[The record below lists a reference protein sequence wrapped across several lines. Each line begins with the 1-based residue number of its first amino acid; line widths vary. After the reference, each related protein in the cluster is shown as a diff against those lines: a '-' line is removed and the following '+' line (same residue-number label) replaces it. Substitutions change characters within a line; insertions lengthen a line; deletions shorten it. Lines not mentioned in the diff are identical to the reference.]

1 MWKERVFPLFRIS
14 VHVVAIAS
22 PALSLEIG
30 FLQCVF
36 ILELKCIHILLL
48 HLLHLYPFP
57 SLTSHVNSE

>member
-1 MWKERVFPLFRIS
+1 MWKGRAFPLSRIS

-36 ILELKCIHILLL
+36 ILELKCIHVLL